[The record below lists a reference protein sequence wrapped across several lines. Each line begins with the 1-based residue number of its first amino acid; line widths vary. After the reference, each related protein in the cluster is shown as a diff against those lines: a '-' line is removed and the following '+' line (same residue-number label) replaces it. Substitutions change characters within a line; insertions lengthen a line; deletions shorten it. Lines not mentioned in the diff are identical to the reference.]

1 MANYILG
8 DVMRAEAFA
17 VNDEGKFVHY
27 FDANTMTESTINIST
42 TAEGI
47 RGGWGNQL
55 LGKIFHDSNFGV
67 NLTEAMWSLD
77 YLAAQIGSDIKK
89 GETFDL
95 KYVTAKVG
103 ENGSISLTVGAE
115 EGENKIKDQ
124 IVAMFKESSFCTSTD
139 SLIAWGKGC
148 DDKMYTFEVVPTAEA
163 SQPATAYTLNPI
175 GDTLKKDDVVC
186 VTYPVASTN
195 CDQILVKAAY
205 APKEFSLYLYGKIFA
220 GNGCQK
226 SKGKRVGKF
235 VIEIPRFQLDGTVDL
250 TMNPSSAATT
260 ALNGSALAYGC
271 TCNGENEYAK
281 ISIVLDKVAGGE

>member
-42 TAEGI
+42 TAEEI

-77 YLAAQIGSDIKK
+77 YLAAQIGSEIKK
-89 GETFDL
+89 GNTFDL
-95 KYVTAKVG
+95 KYVTAEAG
-103 ENGSISLTVGAE
+103 ENGAITLTVGDE
-115 EGENKIKDQ
+115 EGEGKIKDQ
-124 IVAMFKESSFCTSTD
+124 IAPMFETSSFCASTS

-148 DDKMYTFEVVPTAEA
+148 DDKMYTFEVTQTPSEGTAT
-163 SQPATAYTLNPI
+163 SYTLNPI
-175 GDTLKKDDVVC
+175 GDAPKQKDMIC
-186 VTYPVASTN
+186 VTYPVEATN

-226 SKGKRVGKF
+226 SKGKKVGKF
-235 VIEIPRFQLDGTVDL
+235 VIEIPRFQLDGAVDL

-281 ISIVLDKVAGGE
+281 ISVVLDK

>member
-8 DVMRAEAFA
+8 DVMRAEAFT
-17 VNDEGKFVHY
+17 VDKDGKLVHY
-27 FDANTMTESTINIST
+27 FDANTMTEGTINIST
-42 TAEGI
+42 TAEEI

-77 YLAAQIGSDIKK
+77 YLAAQIGANIAKD

-95 KYVTAKVG
+95 KYATITA
-103 ENGSISLTVGAE
+103 GAE
-115 EGENKIKDQ
+115 GALTLN
-124 IVAMFKESSFCTSTD
+124 VATDLKNDTITPMFQNNSGFCTSTN
-139 SLIAWGKGC
+139 SLIVWGKGC
-148 DDKMYTFEVVPTAEA
+148 DDKMHTFTATPTPTTGAPTSYALEA
-163 SQPATAYTLNPI
+163 VDGTKFKEEDKI
-175 GDTLKKDDVVC
+175 C
-186 VTYPVASTN
+186 ITYPVEATN
-195 CDQILVKAAY
+195 CEQIIVNAAY
-205 APKEFSLYLYGKIFA
+205 EPKEFSLYLYGKIFA

-226 SKGKRVGKF
+226 SKGKKVGKF

-260 ALNGSALAYGC
+260 SLNGSALAYGC

-281 ISIVLDKVAGGE
+281 ISIVLDKE

>member
-17 VNDEGKFVHY
+17 VNGDGQLVHY
-27 FDANTMTESTINIST
+27 FDANTMTDSTINIST
-42 TAEGI
+42 TAEEI

-55 LGKIFHDSNFGV
+55 LGKFFHDSNFGV

-77 YLAAQIGSDIKK
+77 YLAAQIGEDIKK

-95 KYVTAKVG
+95 KYVTATAADDGK
-103 ENGSISLTVGAE
+103 ITLTKGAD
-115 EGENKIKDQ
+115 EGEGKIKDA
-124 IVAMFKESSFCTSTD
+124 IVAMFKNANFCASTD

-148 DDKMYTFEVVPTAEA
+148 NDEMYTFAVEPDDAANPT
-163 SQPATAYTLNPI
+163 TYTLTPI
-175 GDTLKKDDVVC
+175 GDKKPAKDDKVC
-186 VTYPVASTN
+186 ITYPVGATD

-220 GNGCQK
+220 GSGCQK
-226 SKGKRVGKF
+226 SKGKKVGKF
-235 VIEIPRFQLDGTVDL
+235 VIEIPRFQLDGAVDM
-250 TMNPSSAATT
+250 TMNPTSAVTT

-271 TCNGENEYAK
+271 TCNGEEEYAK
-281 ISIVLDKVAGGE
+281 ISIVLDKDGK